1 MAGVR
6 QENILWDAEFN
17 PKVRTYW
24 LLAGAL
30 TLTLTVVGI
39 LLLLP
44 WFVIGNWITGRY
56 LRRMK
61 CVLTETKLEVRKGVL
76 TRVEKT
82 IPLDKITDLII
93 KQGPIMR
100 QLGLEALAVETAG
113 QSSPGALVHL
123 AGVVDARRFRDAVLK
138 QRDEVIAAMSTEGRQ
153 ATTAAPVSDPPVD
166 VFSDIRD
173 TLHRIERQLAANDN
187 T

>member
-1 MAGVR
+1 MAEVR
-6 QENILWDAEFN
+6 QEKVLWDAEFN

-30 TLTLTVVGI
+30 ILAVTVVGI
-39 LLLLP
+39 PLLLP
-44 WFVIGNWITGRY
+44 WFLIGNWITGRY

-61 CVLTETKLEVRKGVL
+61 CVLTETKLEVRKGIL

-82 IPLDKITDLII
+82 IPLDKITDLIL

-100 QLGLEALAVETAG
+100 QLDLEALAVETAG
-113 QSSPGALVHL
+113 QSSPGALVQL

-138 QRDEVIAAMSTEGRQ
+138 QRDEVISAKSAEARQ
-153 ATTAAPVSDPPVD
+153 ATTDATLSDPPVD

>member
-1 MAGVR
+1 MAEVR
-6 QENILWDAEFN
+6 QEKVLWEAEFD

-30 TLTLTVVGI
+30 ILTVTVVGI
-39 LLLLP
+39 PLLLL
-44 WFVIGNWITGRY
+44 WFPIGNRITGHY

-82 IPLDKITDLII
+82 IPLDKITDLSL

-113 QSSPGALVHL
+113 QSSPGALVQL

-138 QRDEVIAAMSTEGRQ
+138 QRDEVISTVSAEGRQ
-153 ATTAAPVSDPPVD
+153 ATPAATVSDPPVD

>member
-1 MAGVR
+1 MAEVR
-6 QENILWDAEFN
+6 QEKVLWDAKFN

-30 TLTLTVVGI
+30 ILALTVVGN
-39 LLLLP
+39 LLLFP
-44 WFVIGNWITGRY
+44 WFIIGHWITGRY

-61 CVLTETKLEVRKGVL
+61 CVLTETKLEVRKGIL

-82 IPLDKITDLII
+82 IPLDKITDVII

-100 QLGLEALAVETAG
+100 HLDLEALAVETAG
-113 QSSPGALVHL
+113 QSSQGALVHL

-138 QRDEVIAAMSTEGRQ
+138 QRDEVISAMNAEAPQ
-153 ATTAAPVSDPPVD
+153 ATTAATSSNPPGD
-166 VFSDIRD
+166 VLNDIRD
-173 TLHRIERQLAANDN
+173 TLHRIERQLAAKDN

>member
-1 MAGVR
+1 MAEVR
-6 QENILWDAEFN
+6 QEKVLWEAEFD

-30 TLTLTVVGI
+30 ILTATVVGI
-39 LLLLP
+39 PLLLL
-44 WFVIGNWITGRY
+44 WFPIGNRITGHY

-82 IPLDKITDLII
+82 IPLDKITDLSL

-113 QSSPGALVHL
+113 QSSPGALVQL

-138 QRDEVIAAMSTEGRQ
+138 QRDEVISTVSAEGRK
-153 ATTAAPVSDPPVD
+153 ATPAATVSNPPVD
-166 VFSDIRD
+166 IFGDIRD
-173 TLHRIERQLAANDN
+173 TLHRIERQLAANNN